1 MKLQPSTYLR
11 ESCASVREG
20 RCEALTA
27 AHVAGAIEHRKNYRL
42 GRRDFPDDRRQHLIH
57 RNGEMDYGPTV
68 SKNPGTHARTLPGPG
83 RSLFYPGVV
92 LRGRAGK
99 VEDTEACDV
108 RNREVRSRHSSNE
121 GSEQRSD
128 PAELLERRPRPKG
141 KLGDPTTLHTL
152 RWKSVS
158 HGIKR
163 LRQILPLCTTVRPK
177 GGAGCVSAHG
187 RIRAGGPGKPGSL
200 PRSLNWLMKRAR
212 QNSGLF
218 VHWRFLYGTP
228 LFNAGRTHT
237 ETSSTFP
244 SVSKKTEDL
253 LVGLTETFCRPL

>member
-27 AHVAGAIEHRKNYRL
+27 VHVAGAIEHRKSYRL
-42 GRRDFPDDRRQHLIH
+42 GCRDFPDDRRQHVIH
-57 RNGEMDYGPTV
+57 RNGERDYGPTV

-92 LRGRAGK
+92 FRGRAGK

-108 RNREVRSRHSSNE
+108 RNGEVRSGHSSDE
-121 GSEQRSD
+121 GSEQGSD

-141 KLGDPTTLHTL
+141 KLGDPTTHHTR
-152 RWKSVS
+152 RWACVS
-158 HGIKR
+158 QGIKR
-163 LRQILPLCTTVRPK
+163 LRQNLPLCTTVRPK

-200 PRSLNWLMKRAR
+200 PRSMYVLNGQVQRIVGYL
-212 QNSGLF
+212 
-218 VHWRFLYGTP
+218 
-228 LFNAGRTHT
+228 RTEGIEVNEDILSAT
-237 ETSSTFP
+237 QPAISSI
-244 SVSKKTEDL
+244 SAQ
-253 LVGLTETFCRPL
+253 G